1 MKVGLVGFSSSGK
14 TTVYNALTG
23 QRAEVGYAGR
33 GSGKT
38 NLGVVKVPD
47 PRVDALSAI
56 HSPKKITFAEIVFVD
71 VAAPPGAGGR
81 SFDASALPAMREVD
95 ALVQVVR
102 AFPMEDG
109 TPPDPLGE
117 LRDLHSELTLGDLS
131 PIEKRLE
138 RLKREKGKPGEVEL
152 LNRLKEHLEAGGALR
167 DLVAKQALTEQDLS
181 NISGYRFLT
190 LKPLLVVLNL
200 AEDAVGRPLSPEVAS
215 YAEENKLTIIPL
227 SGKLEMDVAE
237 LSLEE
242 QKAFLADI
250 GLNEP
255 ALGRFVRA
263 AYAALELISFLTAGP
278 DECRAWTI
286 KRGTIAH
293 RAAGKIHSDIERGF
307 IRAEVMT
314 FDDFM
319 TYKSEA
325 KVREAGKARLEGK
338 EYVVRDGDIIHF
350 RHAS

>member
-1 MKVGLVGFSSSGK
+1 MKVGLVGFSGSGK

-23 QRAEVGYAGR
+23 QRAETGYAAK

-47 PRVDALSAI
+47 PRVQALSEI
-56 HSPKKITFAEIVFVD
+56 HNPKKTTFAEIVFVD

-95 ALVQVVR
+95 ALVQVICG
-102 AFPMEDG
+102 FPSEEGDAA
-109 TPPDPLGE
+109 DPLGE
-117 LRDLHSELTLGDLS
+117 LSDLHAELTLGDLS

-138 RLKREKGKPGEVEL
+138 RLKKEKGKPGEVEL
-152 LNRLKEHLEAGGALR
+152 LNRLKQHLEGGGALR
-167 DLVAKQALTEQDLS
+167 DLALTEQELA
-181 NISGYRFLT
+181 NLSGYRFLT
-190 LKPLLVVLNL
+190 QKPLLVVLNVSEADAGKPIPEAL
-200 AEDAVGRPLSPEVAS
+200 AR
-215 YAEENKLTIIPL
+215 YAADSKLTVIPL
-227 SGKLEMDVAE
+227 SGKLEMDIAE
-237 LSLEE
+237 LGPDE
-242 QKAFLADI
+242 QKAFLADA
-250 GLNEP
+250 GLAEP
-255 ALGRFVRA
+255 ALPRFVRA
-263 AYAALELISFLTAGP
+263 AYAALDLISFLTAGP

-286 KRGTIAH
+286 KRGTSAQ

-314 FDDFM
+314 FEDFM

-338 EYVVRDGDIIHF
+338 EYIVRDGDIIHF
-350 RHAS
+350 RHSS

>member
-1 MKVGLVGFSSSGK
+1 MKVGLVGFSGSGK

-23 QRAEVGYAGR
+23 QKAETGYASR

-47 PRVDALSAI
+47 ARVEALSAI
-56 HSPKKITFAEIVFVD
+56 HSPKKITFAEIHFVD

-81 SFDASALPAMREVD
+81 SLDTSALPAMREVD

-102 AFPMEDG
+102 AFPSEDG
-109 TPPDPLGE
+109 KAADPLGE
-117 LRDLHSELTLGDLS
+117 VQDLLTELTLGDLA

-138 RLKREKGKPGEVEL
+138 RLKKEKGKPGEIEL
-152 LNRLKEHLEAGGALR
+152 LGKLKAHLEAGKSLR
-167 DLVAKQALTEQDLS
+167 DLELSEQDLVAV
-181 NISGYRFLT
+181 SGYRFLT
-190 LKPLLVVLNL
+190 QKTLLIVLNVAEGDVDKPIDPRL
-200 AEDAVGRPLSPEVAS
+200 AA
-215 YAEENKLTIIPL
+215 YAAENKLTIIPL
-227 SGKLEMDVAE
+227 SGKLEMELAE
-237 LSLEE
+237 LGPDE
-242 QKAFLADI
+242 QKAFLADL
-250 GLNEP
+250 GLTDT
-255 ALGRFVRA
+255 ALPRFVRA
-263 AYAALELISFLTAGP
+263 AYAALDLISFLTAGP

-286 KRGTIAH
+286 RRGTSAV

-319 TYKSEA
+319 HFKSEA

-338 EYVVRDGDIIHF
+338 EYIVRDGDIIHF
-350 RHAS
+350 RHNS

>member
-1 MKVGLVGFSSSGK
+1 MKVGLVGFSGSGK

-23 QRAEVGYAGR
+23 QKAETGYASR

-47 PRVDALSAI
+47 ARVDALAAI
-56 HSPKKITFAEIVFVD
+56 HNPKKITLAEIHFVD

-81 SFDASALPAMREVD
+81 SLDTSALPAMREVE

-102 AFPMEDG
+102 AFPSEDG
-109 TPPDPLGE
+109 KPGEPLGE
-117 LRDLHSELTLGDLS
+117 LQDLQTELTLGDLA

-138 RLKREKGKPGEVEL
+138 RLKKEKGKPGEIEL
-152 LNRLKEHLEAGGALR
+152 LGKLKAHLEEGKPLR
-167 DLVAKQALTEQDLS
+167 DLELSEQDQTA
-181 NISGYRFLT
+181 ISGYRFLT
-190 LKPLLVVLNL
+190 LKPLLIVLNV
-200 AEDAVGRPLSPEVAS
+200 AEGDVDKPIDPALSA
-215 YAEENKLTIIPL
+215 YATANKLSIIPL
-227 SGKLEMDVAE
+227 SGKLEME
-237 LSLEE
+237 LSELSPDE
-242 QKAFLADI
+242 QKAFLADL
-250 GLNEP
+250 GLSDT
-255 ALGRFVRA
+255 ALPRFVRA
-263 AYAALELISFLTAGP
+263 AYAALDLISFLTAGP

-286 KRGTIAH
+286 RRGTSAV

-319 TYKSEA
+319 QFKSEA

-338 EYVVRDGDIIHF
+338 EYIVRDGDIIHF
-350 RHAS
+350 RHNS

>member
-1 MKVGLVGFSSSGK
+1 MRVGLVGFASSGK

-23 QRAEVGYAGR
+23 QRAETGYASR

-47 PRVDALSAI
+47 PRVDALAAI
-56 HSPKKITFAEIVFVD
+56 HNPKKITFAEIVFVD
-71 VAAPPGAGGR
+71 VAAPPGAGAR
-81 SFDASALPAMREVD
+81 SFDASALPAMREVE

-102 AFPMEDG
+102 AFPTEDG
-109 TPPDPLGE
+109 SAADPLGE
-117 LRDLHSELTLGDLS
+117 LGDLHSELTIGDLA

-152 LNRLKEHLEAGGALR
+152 LNRLKDHLEAGKALR
-167 DLVAKQALTEQDLS
+167 DLALSEQELS
-181 NISGYRFLT
+181 HVSGYRFLT
-190 LKPLLVVLNL
+190 LKPLLVVINQ
-200 AEDAVGRPLSPEVAS
+200 AESAINQPLPES
-215 YAEENKLTIIPL
+215 LTRYATENKLTLIPL
-227 SGKLEMDVAE
+227 CGKLEMDIAE
-237 LSLEE
+237 LAPDE
-242 QKAFLADI
+242 QKAFLADL
-250 GLNEP
+250 GLAEP
-255 ALGRFVRA
+255 ALFRFVRA
-263 AYAALELISFLTAGP
+263 AYSALDLISFLTAGP

-314 FDDFM
+314 LEDFLA
-319 TYKSEA
+319 YKSEA

-338 EYVVRDGDIIHF
+338 EYVVRDGDIVHF

>member
-1 MKVGLVGFSSSGK
+1 MKVGLVGFPGSGK

-23 QRAEVGYAGR
+23 QRAETGYAGK

-47 PRVDALSAI
+47 TRIDALTQV
-56 HSPKKITFAEIVFVD
+56 HQPRKTTLAEVVFVD

-81 SFDASALPAMREVD
+81 SLDPSAIAAMREVE

-102 AFPMEDG
+102 AFPSEDG
-109 TPPDPLGE
+109 KAADPIGE
-117 LRDLHSELTLGDLS
+117 LSDLSAELTIGDLA

-138 RLKREKGKPGEVEL
+138 RLKREKGKPGEQEL
-152 LNRLKEHLEAGGALR
+152 LQKLAAHLEGGGVLR
-167 DLVAKQALTEQDLS
+167 DLALTEQEQVAV
-181 NISGYRFLT
+181 SGYRFLT
-190 LKPLLVVLNL
+190 QKPLIIVLNV
-200 AEDAVGRPLSPEVAS
+200 AEGDVAKPVPDAVKKVAD
-215 YAEENKLTIIPL
+215 EQKLTVITL
-227 SGKLEMDVAE
+227 SGKLEMDIAE
-237 LSLEE
+237 LSPED
-242 QKAFLADI
+242 QKAFLADL
-250 GLNEP
+250 GLTET
-255 ALGRFVRA
+255 ALGRFIRA
-263 AYAALELISFLTAGP
+263 AYAALDLISFLTAGP

-286 KRGTIAH
+286 RRGTSAQ

-319 TYKSEA
+319 NYKSEA

-350 RHAS
+350 RHAT

>member
-1 MKVGLVGFSSSGK
+1 MKVGLVGFSGSGK

-23 QRAEVGYAGR
+23 QKAETGYASR

-47 PRVDALSAI
+47 ARVDALASI
-56 HSPKKITFAEIVFVD
+56 HNPKKITLAEIHFVD

-81 SFDASALPAMREVD
+81 SLDTSALPAMREVE

-102 AFPMEDG
+102 AFPGEDG
-109 TPPDPLGE
+109 KPGDPLGE
-117 LRDLHSELTLGDLS
+117 LQDLQTELTLGDLA

-138 RLKREKGKPGEVEL
+138 RLKKEKGKPGEIEL
-152 LNRLKEHLEAGGALR
+152 LGKLKAHLEEGKPLR
-167 DLVAKQALTEQDLS
+167 DLELSEQDQVA
-181 NISGYRFLT
+181 ISGYRFLT
-190 LKPLLVVLNL
+190 LKPLLLVLNVAEGDVDKPIDSAL
-200 AEDAVGRPLSPEVAS
+200 AA
-215 YAEENKLTIIPL
+215 YAAANKLSIIPL
-227 SGKLEMDVAE
+227 SGKLEME
-237 LSLEE
+237 LSELSPDE
-242 QKAFLADI
+242 QKAFLADL
-250 GLNEP
+250 GLADT
-255 ALGRFVRA
+255 ALPRFVRA
-263 AYAALELISFLTAGP
+263 AYAALDLISFLTAGP

-286 KRGTIAH
+286 RRGTSAV

-319 TYKSEA
+319 HFKSEA

-338 EYVVRDGDIIHF
+338 EYIVRDGDIIHF
-350 RHAS
+350 RHNS

>member
-1 MKVGLVGFSSSGK
+1 MKVGLVGFSGSGK

-23 QRAEVGYAGR
+23 QKAETGYASR

-47 PRVDALSAI
+47 VRVDALSSI
-56 HSPKKITFAEIVFVD
+56 HNPKKITLAEIHFVD

-81 SFDASALPAMREVD
+81 SLDTSALPAMREVE

-102 AFPMEDG
+102 AFPSEDG
-109 TPPDPLGE
+109 KAAEPLGE
-117 LRDLHSELTLGDLS
+117 LQDLQTELTLGDLA

-138 RLKREKGKPGEVEL
+138 RLKKEKGKPGEIEL
-152 LNRLKEHLEAGGALR
+152 LGKLKAHLEEGKPLR
-167 DLVAKQALTEQDLS
+167 ELELSEQDQVAV
-181 NISGYRFLT
+181 SGYRFLT
-190 LKPLLVVLNL
+190 LKPLLIVLNV
-200 AEDAVGRPLSPEVAS
+200 AEGNVDKPIDPALLE
-215 YAEENKLTIIPL
+215 YATANKLSIIPL
-227 SGKLEMDVAE
+227 SGKLEME
-237 LSLEE
+237 LSELSPDE
-242 QKAFLADI
+242 QRAFLADL
-250 GLNEP
+250 GLSDT
-255 ALGRFVRA
+255 ALPRFVRA
-263 AYAALELISFLTAGP
+263 AYAALDLISFLTAGP

-286 KRGTIAH
+286 RRGTSAV

-319 TYKSEA
+319 HFKSEA

-350 RHAS
+350 RHNS

>member
-1 MKVGLVGFSSSGK
+1 MKVGLVGFSGSGK

-23 QRAEVGYAGR
+23 QKAETGYASR

-47 PRVDALSAI
+47 ARVDALAAI
-56 HSPKKITFAEIVFVD
+56 HNPKKITLAEIHFVD

-81 SFDASALPAMREVD
+81 SLDTSALPAMREVE

-102 AFPMEDG
+102 AFPSEDG
-109 TPPDPLGE
+109 KPGEPLGE
-117 LRDLHSELTLGDLS
+117 LQDLQTELTLGDLA

-138 RLKREKGKPGEVEL
+138 RLKKEKGKPGEIEL
-152 LNRLKEHLEAGGALR
+152 LGKLKAHLEEGKPLR
-167 DLVAKQALTEQDLS
+167 DLELSEQDQTA
-181 NISGYRFLT
+181 ISGYRFLT
-190 LKPLLVVLNL
+190 LKPLLIVLNV
-200 AEDAVGRPLSPEVAS
+200 AEGDVDKPIDPALSA
-215 YAEENKLTIIPL
+215 YATANKLSIIPL
-227 SGKLEMDVAE
+227 SGKLEME
-237 LSLEE
+237 LSELSPDE
-242 QKAFLADI
+242 QKAFLADL
-250 GLNEP
+250 GLSDT
-255 ALGRFVRA
+255 ALPRFVRA
-263 AYAALELISFLTAGP
+263 AYAALDLISFLTAGP

-286 KRGTIAH
+286 HRGTSAV

-319 TYKSEA
+319 QFKSEA

-338 EYVVRDGDIIHF
+338 EYIVRDGDIIHF
-350 RHAS
+350 RHNS

>member
-1 MKVGLVGFSSSGK
+1 MKVGLVGFPGSGK

-23 QRAEVGYAGR
+23 QRAETGYAGK

-47 PRVDALSAI
+47 PRIDALAAI
-56 HSPKKITFAEIVFVD
+56 HKPRKTTFAEVVFVD

-81 SFDASALPAMREVD
+81 SLDPSAIAAMREVD

-102 AFPMEDG
+102 VFPAEDG
-109 TPPDPLGE
+109 KAPEPVGE
-117 LRDLHSELTLGDLS
+117 LADLSTEMILGDLA

-152 LNRLKEHLEAGGALR
+152 LTRLKAHLDSSGVLR
-167 DLVAKQALTEQDLS
+167 DLTLTDNEQQA
-181 NISGYRFLT
+181 ISGYRFLT
-190 LKPLLVVLNL
+190 QKPLLVVLNIT
-200 AEDAVGRPLSPEVAS
+200 EGAVGKPLPPEVDKYLAD
-215 YAEENKLTIIPL
+215 NKLTGIAL
-227 SGKLEMDVAE
+227 CGQLEMDVAT
-237 LSLEE
+237 LSPDE
-242 QKAFLADI
+242 QKAFLADL

-255 ALGRFVRA
+255 AIGRFIRA
-263 AYAALELISFLTAGP
+263 AYAALDLISFLTAGE

-286 KRGTIAH
+286 RRGTSAH

-307 IRAEVMT
+307 IRAEVMA
-314 FDDFM
+314 FDEFM
-319 TYKSEA
+319 IHKSEA
-325 KVREAGKARLEGK
+325 KMREAGKARLEGK

-350 RHAS
+350 RHAT

>member
-1 MKVGLVGFSSSGK
+1 MKVGLVGFSGSGK

-23 QRAEVGYAGR
+23 QKAETGYASR

-47 PRVDALSAI
+47 ARVDALASI
-56 HSPKKITFAEIVFVD
+56 HNPKKITLAEIHFVD

-81 SFDASALPAMREVD
+81 SLDTSALPAMREVE

-102 AFPMEDG
+102 AFPSEDG
-109 TPPDPLGE
+109 KAAEPLGE
-117 LRDLHSELTLGDLS
+117 LQDLQTELTLGDLA

-138 RLKREKGKPGEVEL
+138 RLKKEKGKPGEIEL
-152 LNRLKEHLEAGGALR
+152 LGKLKAHLEEGKPLR
-167 DLVAKQALTEQDLS
+167 DLELSEQDQVA
-181 NISGYRFLT
+181 ISGYRFLT
-190 LKPLLVVLNL
+190 LKPLLIVLNV
-200 AEDAVGRPLSPEVAS
+200 AEGNVDKPIDPALLE
-215 YAEENKLTIIPL
+215 YATANKLSIIPL
-227 SGKLEMDVAE
+227 SGKLEME
-237 LSLEE
+237 LSELSPDE
-242 QKAFLADI
+242 QRAFLADL
-250 GLNEP
+250 GLSDT
-255 ALGRFVRA
+255 ALPRFVRA
-263 AYAALELISFLTAGP
+263 AYAALDLISFLTAGP

-286 KRGTIAH
+286 RRGTSAV

-319 TYKSEA
+319 HFKSEA

-338 EYVVRDGDIIHF
+338 EYIVRDGDIIHF
-350 RHAS
+350 RHNS

>member
-1 MKVGLVGFSSSGK
+1 MKVGLIGFSGSGK
-14 TTVYNALTG
+14 TTVYNTLTG
-23 QRAEVGYAGR
+23 QRAETGYAAR

-47 PRVDALSAI
+47 PRITALASV
-56 HSPKKITFAEIVFVD
+56 HNPKKTTFAEIVFVD

-81 SFDASALPAMREVD
+81 SFDSAALPAMREVD

-102 AFPMEDG
+102 AFPTEEGDAA
-109 TPPDPLGE
+109 DPLGE
-117 LRDLHSELTLGDLS
+117 LRDLQSELTIGDLS

-152 LNRLKEHLEAGGALR
+152 LNRLKDHLESGKPLR
-167 DLVAKQALTEQDLS
+167 EMTLSEQDLA
-181 NISGYRFLT
+181 NLSGYRFLT
-190 LKPLLVVLNL
+190 QKQLIVVVNVAEEAAQKPLPDELLKYASENNL
-200 AEDAVGRPLSPEVAS
+200 TL
-215 YAEENKLTIIPL
+215 IPL
-227 SGKLEMDVAE
+227 SGKLEMDIAE
-237 LSLEE
+237 LSPDE

-250 GLNEP
+250 GLSEP
-255 ALGRFVRA
+255 AIGRFVRA
-263 AYAALELISFLTAGP
+263 AYSALDLISFLTAGP

-286 KRGTIAH
+286 KRGTSAH

-319 TYKSEA
+319 NFKSEA

-338 EYVVRDGDIIHF
+338 EYIVRDGDIIHF
-350 RHAS
+350 RHNS

>member
-1 MKVGLVGFSSSGK
+1 MKVGLVGFSGSGK

-23 QRAEVGYAGR
+23 QKAETGYASR

-47 PRVDALSAI
+47 ARVSALCDI
-56 HSPKKITFAEIVFVD
+56 HQPKKVTFAEIHFVD

-81 SFDASALPAMREVD
+81 SLDTSALPSMRECE

-102 AFPMEDG
+102 AFPSEDG
-109 TPPDPLGE
+109 KAAEPLGE
-117 LRDLHSELTLGDLS
+117 VQDLQTELTLGDLA

-138 RLKREKGKPGEVEL
+138 RLKKEKGKPGEVEL
-152 LNRLKEHLEAGGALR
+152 LGRLKEHLEAGKPLR
-167 DLVAKQALTEQDLS
+167 EMDLNEQDLTAV
-181 NISGYRFLT
+181 SGYRFLT
-190 LKPLLVVLNL
+190 LKPLLIVLNL
-200 AEDAVGRPLSPEVAS
+200 AEGDVGKPIDGALAKFCADS
-215 YAEENKLTIIPL
+215 KLTIIPL
-227 SGKLEMDVAE
+227 SGKLEME
-237 LSLEE
+237 LSELGPDE
-242 QKAFLADI
+242 QKAFLTDL
-250 GLNEP
+250 GLTEP

-263 AYAALELISFLTAGP
+263 AYAALDLISFLTAGP

-286 KRGTIAH
+286 RRGTSAH

-319 TYKSEA
+319 QFKSEA

-350 RHAS
+350 RHNS

>member
-1 MKVGLVGFSSSGK
+1 MKVGLVGFSGSGK

-23 QRAEVGYAGR
+23 QKAETGYASR

-47 PRVDALSAI
+47 ARVDALASI
-56 HSPKKITFAEIVFVD
+56 HNPKKITLAEIHFVD

-81 SFDASALPAMREVD
+81 SLDTSALPAMREVE

-102 AFPMEDG
+102 AFPSEDG
-109 TPPDPLGE
+109 KPGEPLGE
-117 LRDLHSELTLGDLS
+117 LQDLQTELTLGDLA

-138 RLKREKGKPGEVEL
+138 RLKKEKGKPGEIEL
-152 LNRLKEHLEAGGALR
+152 LGKLKAHLEEGKPLR
-167 DLVAKQALTEQDLS
+167 DLELSEQDHTA
-181 NISGYRFLT
+181 ISGYRFLT
-190 LKPLLVVLNL
+190 LKPLLIVLNV
-200 AEDAVGRPLSPEVAS
+200 AEGDVDKPVDPALSA
-215 YAEENKLTIIPL
+215 YATANKLSIIPL
-227 SGKLEMDVAE
+227 SGKLEME
-237 LSLEE
+237 LSELSPEE
-242 QKAFLADI
+242 QKAFLADL
-250 GLNEP
+250 GLSDT
-255 ALGRFVRA
+255 ALPRFVRA
-263 AYAALELISFLTAGP
+263 AYAALDLISFLTAGP

-286 KRGTIAH
+286 RRGTSAV

-319 TYKSEA
+319 HFKSEA

-338 EYVVRDGDIIHF
+338 EYIVRDGDIIHF
-350 RHAS
+350 RHNS

>member
-1 MKVGLVGFSSSGK
+1 MKVGLVGFPGSGK

-23 QRAEVGYAGR
+23 QRAETGYAGK

-47 PRVDALSAI
+47 TRIDALTQV
-56 HSPKKITFAEIVFVD
+56 HQPRKTTLAEVVFVD

-81 SFDASALPAMREVD
+81 SLDPSAIAAMREVE

-102 AFPMEDG
+102 AFPSEDG
-109 TPPDPLGE
+109 KAADPIGE
-117 LRDLHSELTLGDLS
+117 LADLSAELTIGDLS

-138 RLKREKGKPGEVEL
+138 RLKREKGKPGEQEL
-152 LNRLKEHLEAGGALR
+152 LTKLKAHLEGGGMLR
-167 DLVAKQALTEQDLS
+167 DLALTEQEQVAV
-181 NISGYRFLT
+181 SGYRFLT
-190 LKPLLVVLNL
+190 QKPLIIVLNV
-200 AEDAVGRPLSPEVAS
+200 AEGDVAKPVPDAVKKVAD
-215 YAEENKLTIIPL
+215 EQKLTVITL
-227 SGKLEMDVAE
+227 SGKLEMDIAE
-237 LSLEE
+237 LSPED
-242 QKAFLADI
+242 QKAFLADL
-250 GLNEP
+250 GLTET
-255 ALGRFVRA
+255 ALGRFIRA
-263 AYAALELISFLTAGP
+263 AYAALDLISFLTAGP

-286 KRGTIAH
+286 RRGTSAQ

-319 TYKSEA
+319 NYKSEA

-350 RHAS
+350 RHAT

>member
-1 MKVGLVGFSSSGK
+1 MKVGLVGFPGSGK

-23 QRAEVGYAGR
+23 QRAETGYAGK

-47 PRVDALSAI
+47 ARIESLTQVHQPRKTTL
-56 HSPKKITFAEIVFVD
+56 AEVVFVD

-81 SFDASALPAMREVD
+81 SLDPSAIAAMREVE

-102 AFPMEDG
+102 AFPSEDG
-109 TPPDPLGE
+109 KAADPIGE
-117 LRDLHSELTLGDLS
+117 LSDLSAELTIGDLS

-138 RLKREKGKPGEVEL
+138 RLKREKGKPGEQEL
-152 LNRLKEHLEAGGALR
+152 LVKLKAHLEGGGMLR
-167 DLVAKQALTEQDLS
+167 DLALTEQEQVAV
-181 NISGYRFLT
+181 SGYRFLT
-190 LKPLLVVLNL
+190 QKPLIIVLNV
-200 AEDAVGRPLSPEVAS
+200 AEGDVAKPVPDTVKKVTD
-215 YAEENKLTIIPL
+215 EQKLTVITL
-227 SGKLEMDVAE
+227 SGKLEMDIAE
-237 LSLEE
+237 LSPED
-242 QKAFLADI
+242 QKAFLADL
-250 GLNEP
+250 GLTET
-255 ALGRFVRA
+255 ALGRFIRA
-263 AYAALELISFLTAGP
+263 AYAALDLISFLTAGP

-286 KRGTIAH
+286 RRGTSAQ

-319 TYKSEA
+319 NYKSEA

-350 RHAS
+350 RHAT

>member
-1 MKVGLVGFSSSGK
+1 MKVGLIGFSSSGK

-23 QRAEVGYAGR
+23 QRAEIGYASR

-47 PRVDALSAI
+47 PRVDALAAI
-56 HSPKKITFAEIVFVD
+56 HNPKKITLAEIMFVD
-71 VAAPPGAGGR
+71 VAAPPGAGAR
-81 SFDASALPAMREVD
+81 SFDSSALPAMREVE

-102 AFPMEDG
+102 AFPTEDG
-109 TPPDPLGE
+109 TAADPVGE
-117 LRDLHSELTLGDLS
+117 LADLQSELTIGDLQ

-152 LNRLKEHLEAGGALR
+152 LNKLKDHLEAGKPLR
-167 DLVAKQALTEQDLS
+167 DMALSEQDLT

-190 LKPLLVVLNL
+190 LKPLLIVINV
-200 AEDAVGRPLSPEVAS
+200 AESDAGKPLPESVTK
-215 YAEENKLTIIPL
+215 YAAEHKLTLIPL
-227 SGKLEMDVAE
+227 SGKLEMDIAE
-237 LSLEE
+237 LAPDE
-242 QKAFLADI
+242 QKAFLADL
-250 GLNEP
+250 GLAEP

-263 AYAALELISFLTAGP
+263 AYSALELISFLTAGP

-286 KRGTIAH
+286 KRGTSAH

-314 FDDFM
+314 FEDFM
-319 TYKSEA
+319 NFKSEA

-338 EYVVRDGDIIHF
+338 EYIVRDGDIIHF
-350 RHAS
+350 RHNS